1 MFGDS
6 IESPRELFTHKLGAA
21 LTMEQKVLGMLPQL
35 EEASTRS
42 ELKERF
48 RHHATETEQQIRN
61 LEQIFHTIGAEVD
74 DKPCPAIE
82 GLEKEGQTMLKQ
94 TDERLVDVVVL
105 GAAAETEHHEIAVYE
120 GLIAQAEALGEQ
132 DVVPLLQENL
142 EIEQHT
148 LDEVK
153 RSMQQ
158 VAPKVLGAAI

>member
-1 MFGDS
+1 
-6 IESPRELFTHKLGAA
+6 
-21 LTMEQKVLGMLPQL
+21 
-35 EEASTRS
+35 
-42 ELKERF
+42 
-48 RHHATETEQQIRN
+48 
-61 LEQIFHTIGAEVD
+61 
-74 DKPCPAIE
+74 
-82 GLEKEGQTMLKQ
+82 MLKQ
-94 TDERLVDVVVL
+94 TDERFVDVVVL

-158 VAPKVLGAAI
+158 VVPKVLGAAI